1 MSRRTKPNMILKLA
15 FVCVV
20 GFLVVSVINLQTT
33 LNDLRADLAENQAKV
48 TALEDDI
55 TELNIKLS
63 TPISVEYIERVARE
77 QLGYRM
83 PGEII
88 FYNDIAE

>member
-1 MSRRTKPNMILKLA
+1 MSRRTRPNMILKLA

-63 TPISVEYIERVARE
+63 TPISDEYIERVARE